1 MVCTDDKDSDQSL
14 DIFRVF
20 LTKRKRQGLEYFRKK
35 GRAKIWLFFIETTVT
50 IVGGVD
56 KVNSKHALF
65 YFWSM

>member
-35 GRAKIWLFFIETTVT
+35 CRAKIWLFFIETTVT

>member
-35 GRAKIWLFFIETTVT
+35 DRAKI
-50 IVGGVD
+50 
-56 KVNSKHALF
+56 
-65 YFWSM
+65 

>member
-35 GRAKIWLFFIETTVT
+35 CRAKI
-50 IVGGVD
+50 
-56 KVNSKHALF
+56 
-65 YFWSM
+65 